1 MPDDIN
7 LSEFVASSQRGL
19 LGRVFGED
27 YLKKQTYLTVSSSTF
42 NQTYGRKVWD
52 ALNNKKVT
60 FNALKKVP
68 WGNTAGWV
76 LRTDRGS
83 GRVRPVTET
92 GSLPTIDVS
101 NYQGVYSLPKIPAAT
116 FGVPIKSIFVNTLEG
131 GMGDILAT
139 EQEACERDFV
149 KNINQQLVSGPAYY
163 ATGGSATT
171 FTVPSATIAN
181 QFHIGDTIDFWDE
194 TGGAI
199 DGTARA
205 ISNISGTTITVA
217 TGTGIA
223 AGDTVF
229 VRSRAALSSLI
240 DVCSEDGMIV
250 GGAGNACNV
259 DVYNLTTRTA
269 AGYAAAARVDTQGAG
284 VGRDVTL
291 TMLDTVIQ
299 KSREAGGEP
308 KLFVMGWD
316 QYFKIERLLNAQ
328 QRYMGQE
335 EYQVGVGD
343 ERTLPGTRT
352 GLVLATYM
360 GIPILP
366 DPDMCPSVNSSGTVL
381 GSDILCL
388 DTDYLEV
395 AVALPTQYY
404 ENRDY
409 FHADALVVRGLLY
422 MMAELRALRLDV
434 HARITDLNS

>member
-1 MPDDIN
+1 MPDEMS
-7 LSEFVASSQRGL
+7 LAEFIASSHRGL
-19 LGRVFGED
+19 MTRTFGDD
-27 YLKKQTYLTVSSSTF
+27 YLQKQTYLTTTASTF

-52 ALNNKKVT
+52 ALNNRKVT

-76 LRTDRGS
+76 LRTDRGA

-101 NYQGVYSLPKIPAAT
+101 NYAGVYGLPKIPAAT
-116 FGVPIKSIFVNTLEG
+116 FGVPIRSIFVNTLEG

-139 EQEACERDFV
+139 EQEACERDFLKGV
-149 KNINQQLVSGPAYY
+149 NQQLVSAPAQRV
-163 ATGGSATT
+163 TGGDATT
-171 FTVPSATIAN
+171 FTTGTVRDMQS
-181 QFHIGDTIDFWDE
+181 FHVGDVLNFSDDGTIDTNNRTISDI
-194 TGGAI
+194 TTT
-199 DGTARA
+199 TA
-205 ISNISGTTITVA
+205 TVTSSTA
-217 TGTGIA
+217 IA
-223 AGDTVF
+223 AGDVVF
-229 VRSRAALSSLI
+229 VKSRAAFTSLGDI
-240 DVCSEDGMIV
+240 ISEDGMIV
-250 GGAGNACNV
+250 GHASGDVEV
-259 DVYNLTTRTA
+259 DCYNLTTRTA
-269 AGYAAAARVDTQGAG
+269 AGYAAAAQYAG
-284 VGRDVTL
+284 NSGVARDLTL
-291 TMLDTVIQ
+291 TMLDTMIQ

-308 KLFVMGWD
+308 KLFTMGWD
-316 QYFKIERLLNAQ
+316 QYFKMERLLNAQ

-366 DPDMCPSVNSSGTVL
+366 EPDQMYSIDVDGTVRGTDVML
-381 GSDILCL
+381 L

-422 MMAELRALRLDV
+422 MMAELRATRLDV
-434 HARITDLNS
+434 HCRLSDLTA